1 MFEKLRLA
9 FAGTPEF
16 AVPALAA
23 TIASGNQLVGVWTQ
37 PDRPAG
43 RGRKLTASPIKQVAL
58 RHEIPV
64 FQPASLKTAQAQAEL
79 AALKVDLLIVVAYG
93 LILPKAVLALPR
105 FGCWNVHAS
114 LLPRWR
120 GAAPIQRA
128 IEAGDRQTGVCLMQ
142 MAAGLDTGPVL
153 LHLETPIDDQ
163 QSAGALSERLSL
175 LGAQVL
181 KDGLT
186 LLRIG
191 VKPVAQAQD
200 DGAASYARKIDKRE
214 ALLDLTQPAA
224 QLALRVRAFDPWP
237 VAETMLAGE
246 RVRIYAAQAVEGHG
260 AAPGTV
266 IAATA
271 AGIDL
276 ATGAG
281 HLRLLRVQR
290 PGARPI
296 SAAEYLHARPELKRA

>member
-237 VAETMLAGE
+237 VAETVLAGE

-260 AAPGTV
+260 AAPGTL